1 MTPHLL
7 ELIAMAR
14 NAGSSVP
21 LFALQAAAA
30 LGMLGSTLLLTQQ
43 RALPVE
49 RRGLH
54 VGLGMGIT
62 TFIIAWFVSEHMK
75 GAVKLNLSIDLLLL
89 ASLIGGWRGGLV
101 CLVLAQ
107 LTRLV
112 FSGPTYFLAATV
124 DHGVVLLAGWWA
136 HARFHNAMRER
147 FSLRCVL
154 VVWGARMAATYV
166 GLGLAQAIIQ
176 APAELV
182 WQWALLRAL
191 VLPLSLGVLVVAALL
206 IRLDAQIDQQRLREH
221 ELTHKDQL
229 TGLPNRKSL
238 SEFVDAFWRA
248 DTRRDGCLAVIELAN
263 LRDFLLRYGPEYGGQ
278 LWAQMGDMERAHG
291 IMQPLARYRVHAFQ
305 YGDFSLAVFVE
316 GARLE
321 HLESSGEVER
331 FLAHLSAELA
341 AQWPSFAPVFRC
353 AVVDWRD
360 GAVGRGRSVPYRNI
374 TLALTSVDSGVA
386 YFNQLVKHDAALD
399 EYINESLDEWA
410 RSGSAPMHYQ
420 PKIRLADQ
428 SVVGAEALLRMSD
441 PEGKPISAMR
451 AISVFRRQGRLV
463 EFEAASVRAVIQVLG
478 RARAVRGDITVAV
491 NVSAD
496 SLRSEG
502 FGQRVCEQLAVAQ
515 VPGRALCIEIVEWS
529 EIVQMSDIQANV
541 EALHRA
547 GVGFSLDD
555 FGVGYSSLG
564 LLTQMSF
571 TEVKLDQSLVTA
583 LESGKSQ
590 VIVELAIDI
599 AHRGGATV
607 VAEGLENEAAAA
619 RVRQLGV
626 DVGQGYLFSRAV
638 PFEDFMAFRCRPATE
653 AVTRPSLLAE
663 VDAPA

>member
-1 MTPHLL
+1 MTPQAFD
-7 ELIAMAR
+7 LIALAR
-14 NAGSSVP
+14 SAGSSLP

-30 LGMLGSTLLLTQQ
+30 LGLLASTLLLSQQ
-43 RALPVE
+43 RSLSVE

-54 VGLGMGIT
+54 VGFGLGLAS
-62 TFIIAWFVSEHMK
+62 FIIAWFVSEHMK
-75 GAVKLNLSIDLLLL
+75 GPVKLNLSIDLVLL
-89 ASLIGGWRGGLV
+89 AGLIGGWRGGLV
-101 CLVLAQ
+101 CLGLSQLA
-107 LTRLV
+107 RLN
-112 FSGPTYFLAATV
+112 FSGTGYFLASTV
-124 DHGVVLLAGWWA
+124 DQGAVLLAGWWA
-136 HARFHNAMRER
+136 HAHFHAALRER
-147 FSLRCVL
+147 FSLRSV
-154 VVWGARMAATYV
+154 VAVWGARVLATYV
-166 GLGLAQAIIQ
+166 GLALAQAIVH

-182 WQWALLRAL
+182 WQWAGLRAL
-191 VLPLSLGVLVVAALL
+191 VLPLSLAVLIVAALL
-206 IRLDAQIDQQRLREH
+206 MRLDAQIDQQRLREH

-238 SEFVDAFWRA
+238 SEFVEAFWRVDA
-248 DTRRDGCLAVIELAN
+248 RREGCLAVIELAN
-263 LRDFLLRYGPEYGGQ
+263 LRDFLLRYGPEYGGL
-278 LWAQMGDMERAHG
+278 LWAQMGDVERAHS
-291 IMQPLARYRVHAFQ
+291 ILRPLAKYRVHAFQ

-316 GARLE
+316 GARMERLE
-321 HLESSGEVER
+321 KSGEVER
-331 FLAHLSAELA
+331 FLRHLSVELA

-360 GAVGRGRSVPYRNI
+360 GAEGRGRSVPYRNI
-374 TLALTSVDSGVA
+374 TLALTSVDHGVA

-410 RSGSAPMHYQ
+410 RAGTAPMHYQ
-420 PKIRLADQ
+420 PKISLADQ

-478 RARAVRGDITVAV
+478 RARAARGDITVAV

-502 FGQRVCEQLAVAQ
+502 FGPRVCELLAAAQ

-529 EIVQMSDIQANV
+529 EIVQMADIQANV

-571 TEVKLDQSLVTA
+571 TEVKLDQSLVAA

-607 VAEGLENEAAAA
+607 VAEGLETEAAAA

-638 PFEDFMAFRCRPATE
+638 RFDDFLAFRNRPVA
-653 AVTRPSLLAE
+653 AARQALSAPVN
-663 VDAPA
+663 APA